1 MAASAMGGRAKQGG
15 RPHQPRAE
23 ARSIRVF
30 SSSRQR
36 SARQVDLCEVD
47 ELRRPAVKNS
57 LHHIHPEMIGL
68 IQGSLRWHGELLAG
82 AHNVDQ
88 HGPLVFERGLD
99 GSVQLLRLLYTDATN
114 THRLGHSREV
124 RILEIAAGV
133 EEAVCL
139 HLHLDKAERAV

>member
-1 MAASAMGGRAKQGG
+1 MAASAMGGRVKQASALTS
-15 RPHQPRAE
+15 REQR
-23 ARSIRVF
+23 RVHIV
-30 SSSRQR
+30 SSVPSRR
-36 SARQVDLCEVD
+36 RLARQVDLCEVD
-47 ELRRPAVKNS
+47 QLCRSAVKNS

-68 IQGSLRWHGELLAG
+68 IQSGFRWHRELLAG

-124 RILEIAAGV
+124 RVLEVAPGI

-139 HLHLDKAERAV
+139 HLHLDKAER